1 MRNVLAKVFV
11 LVSGLGLSSVLFAQ
25 DNAEGLASH
34 SGVGLIGLAAALA
47 IGLATFG
54 AAGGQGRAVA
64 SILEGI
70 TRNPNSKD
78 AAFVPFILGLVFMEL
93 QALLGF
99 VIAIMLLGKL

>member
-1 MRNVLAKVFV
+1 MRNVLAKVSV
-11 LVSGLGLSSVLFAQ
+11 LVSGLGFSTVLFAQ
-25 DNAEGLASH
+25 DAAESTVL
-34 SGVGLIGLAAALA
+34 SGSGLIGLAAAIA
-47 IGLATFG
+47 VGLATFA

-64 SILEGI
+64 SVLEGI

-99 VIAIMLLGKL
+99 VIAIMLLGKF